1 MNTNINYV
9 AVGIFVIVLTI
20 AAISGVLWLSAGFG
34 RVQYDNYVAYVGES
48 VSGLNVNAPVKYRGV
63 DVGFVREIGLRPDN
77 PQEVRLLMAIE
88 DGTPVKEDTIAILS
102 VQGLTGIAFIDLTG
116 GDPHSPLLQAE
127 PGAEY
132 PEIETGPSLLARL
145 DAAASQMFT
154 NIERVSD
161 SMTAMLNEEN
171 QRAFREALISIRDFT
186 ARLEQVLDD
195 RNAQRLTESL
205 EALHR
210 VSTTLASN
218 ADEMD
223 RILDNMA
230 DGSEDLPRA
239 IAGLERMSKSLQG
252 AGEQFTATMKDTQTE
267 VRYLS
272 QQLAPDAAAA
282 LTDLRTVSAKLERF
296 ITELERD
303 PALLLHGRRNDR
315 KGPGEG

>member
-9 AVGIFVIVLTI
+9 AVGVFVIALTI
-20 AAISGVLWLSAGFG
+20 VAIAGVLWFSAGFG

-116 GDPHSPLLQAE
+116 GNPQSPLLQAE

-161 SMTAMLNEEN
+161 SMSAMLNEEN
-171 QRAFREALISIRDFT
+171 QRAFREALISVRDFT
-186 ARLEQVLDD
+186 ARLELVLDD

-218 ADEMD
+218 ADEID
-223 RILDNMA
+223 RILGNMA
-230 DGSEDLPRA
+230 EGSEDLPRT

-267 VRYLS
+267 VGYLS

-282 LTDLRTVSAKLERF
+282 LADLRAVSAKLERF

-315 KGPGEG
+315 KGPGER